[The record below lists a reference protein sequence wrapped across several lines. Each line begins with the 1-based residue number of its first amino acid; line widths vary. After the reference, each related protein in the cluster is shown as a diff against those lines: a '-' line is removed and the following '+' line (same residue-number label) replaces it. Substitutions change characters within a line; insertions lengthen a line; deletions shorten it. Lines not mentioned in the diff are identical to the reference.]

1 MKMKAT
7 GIVRRIDDLGRV
19 VIPKEI
25 RRSMRIKEGD
35 PLEIFTTTDGCVCFK
50 KYMPMGQEDWSRI
63 GSVLQNSI
71 LQDEKFALYDRDL
84 ELKFRTSSLF
94 EVDGSTVDSAFLATV
109 RYDGDIVGYLACAN
123 EEFEPSVAVKV
134 ISAMYG
140 EMVG

>member
-1 MKMKAT
+1 MKAT
-7 GIVRRIDDLGRV
+7 GIVRRMDDLGRV

-35 PLEIFTTTDGCVCFK
+35 PLEIFTTSDGCVCFK
-50 KYMPMGQEDWSRI
+50 KFVPMGQEDWSRI

-123 EEFEPSVAVKV
+123 EEFEPSLAVKV

>member
-1 MKMKAT
+1 MKAI

-50 KYMPMGQEDWSRI
+50 KFVPMGQEDWTRI
-63 GSVLQNSI
+63 GVVLQNSI
-71 LQDEKFALYDRDL
+71 LQDEKFALYNCDL
-84 ELKFRTSSLF
+84 ELKYRTSSLF
-94 EVDGSTVDSAFLATV
+94 EDDGSTVDSAFLATV
-109 RYDGDIVGYLACAN
+109 RYDDEIVAYLACAN
-123 EEFEPSVAVKV
+123 EEFEPSLAVKV

-140 EMVG
+140 EMVQ

>member
-1 MKMKAT
+1 MRAT

-50 KYMPMGQEDWSRI
+50 KFEPMGQEDWSRI

-109 RYDGDIVGYLACAN
+109 RYDSDIVGYLACAN

>member
-1 MKMKAT
+1 MKAT

-25 RRSMRIKEGD
+25 RRSMRVKEGD
-35 PLEIFTTTDGCVCFK
+35 PLEIFTTNDGGICLK
-50 KYMPMGQEDWSRI
+50 KYVPMGQEDWSRI

-84 ELKFRTSSLF
+84 VLKYRTSSLF
-94 EVDGSTVDSAFLATV
+94 EDDGSTVDSAFLATV
-109 RYDGDIVGYLACAN
+109 RYDDETVGYLACAN
-123 EEFEPSVAVKV
+123 EEFEPSLAVKV
-134 ISAMYG
+134 VSAMYG

>member
-1 MKMKAT
+1 MKAT

-35 PLEIFTTTDGCVCFK
+35 PLEIFTTSDGCVCFK

-94 EVDGSTVDSAFLATV
+94 EVDGSTVDSACLANV

>member
-1 MKMKAT
+1 MKAT

-35 PLEIFTTTDGCVCFK
+35 PLEIFTTSDGCVCFK
-50 KYMPMGQEDWSRI
+50 KFVPMGEEDWSRI

-94 EVDGSTVDSAFLATV
+94 EVNGSTVDSAFLATV
-109 RYDGDIVGYLACAN
+109 RYDGDTVGYLACAN
-123 EEFEPSVAVKV
+123 EEFEPSLAVKI

>member
-1 MKMKAT
+1 MIAT

-50 KYMPMGQEDWSRI
+50 KFVPMGEEDWSRI

-94 EVDGSTVDSAFLATV
+94 EVDGPTVDSAFLATV

-123 EEFEPSVAVKV
+123 DEYEPSLAVKV

>member
-1 MKMKAT
+1 MKAT

-35 PLEIFTTTDGCVCFK
+35 PLEIFTTSDGCVCFK

-63 GSVLQNSI
+63 GLVLQNSI

-84 ELKFRTSSLF
+84 ELKYRTSSLF

-123 EEFEPSVAVKV
+123 DEYEPSLAVKV

>member
-1 MKMKAT
+1 MKAT

-25 RRSMRIKEGD
+25 RRSMRVKEGD
-35 PLEIFTTTDGCVCFK
+35 PLEIFTTNDGGIVLK
-50 KYMPMGQEDWSRI
+50 KYSPIDEADWSRI
-63 GSVLQNSI
+63 GVVLKNSVLQG
-71 LQDEKFALYDRDL
+71 EKFALYDRDL
-84 ELKFRTSSLF
+84 EVKFRTSSLF

-123 EEFEPSVAVKV
+123 EGFEPSLAVKV

>member
-1 MKMKAT
+1 MKAT

-25 RRSMRIKEGD
+25 RRNMRVKEGD
-35 PLEIFTTTDGCVCFK
+35 PLEIYTTREGEIVLK
-50 KYMPMGQEDWSRI
+50 KYVPMGEEDWTSI
-63 GSVLQNSI
+63 GVVLKNSI
-71 LQDEKFALYDRDL
+71 LQGEKFALYDRDL

-94 EVDGSTVDSAFLATV
+94 EADGSTVDSAFLATV
-109 RYDGDIVGYLACAN
+109 RYDGDTVGYLACAN
-123 EEFEPSVAVKV
+123 EEFEPSIAVKV

>member
-1 MKMKAT
+1 MKAT

-35 PLEIFTTTDGCVCFK
+35 PLEIFTTTDGCVYFK

-123 EEFEPSVAVKV
+123 EEFEPSLAVKV

>member
-1 MKMKAT
+1 MKAT

-25 RRSMRIKEGD
+25 RRSMRVKEGD
-35 PLEIFTTTDGCVCFK
+35 PLEIYTTNDGGIVFK
-50 KYMPMGQEDWSRI
+50 KYVPMGQEDWTSI
-63 GSVLQNSI
+63 GSVLKNSI
-71 LQDEKFALYDRDL
+71 LQGEKFALYDRDL

-94 EVDGSTVDSAFLATV
+94 EGDGSKVDSAFLATV
-109 RYDGDIVGYLACAN
+109 RYDGDTIGYLACAN